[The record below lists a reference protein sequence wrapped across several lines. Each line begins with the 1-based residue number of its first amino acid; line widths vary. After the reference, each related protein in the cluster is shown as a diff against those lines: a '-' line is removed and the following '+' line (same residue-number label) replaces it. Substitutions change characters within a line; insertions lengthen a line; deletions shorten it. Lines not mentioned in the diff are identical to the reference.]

1 MYLSHTYGSNKK
13 RYHEVDPDEVFADAV
28 NISKFDGDVLEGKF
42 EKPLSKISFLIFSVG
57 IFFILGAF
65 FVKAFITQ
73 VHEGDNWSDLAKNN
87 YLKNTPVFAYRG
99 VIKDRNGV
107 LLAWNDTSSAT
118 GSSLSIPA
126 RRYINDPGFS
136 HVLGYVSYPK
146 KDKTGYFWQTEYIG
160 ADGLEKQYNNRLA
173 GKQGELIVEVSAR
186 GQIQNDN
193 IIKPPIDGETLNT
206 HIDSRVQKIFFNH
219 LKEAVDAQ
227 GFSGGV
233 GIMMDVNNGEI
244 IAMTSYPEYSNNIF
258 INAST
263 TEEKEKKAKYLT
275 SSQKPMLNRAVS
287 GQIVPGSTV
296 KPFMAYAALNEGVID
311 EFKNIYSSG
320 QLVIKNV
327 YGGPDTIFKDW
338 KAHGYTD
345 IKKAIA
351 ESSDEFFYQV
361 GGGYKDQPGLGI
373 SRIERYMKMFG
384 FASSTGVD
392 LPGEKSGVVP
402 SPEWKKKN
410 FKEGDWLLG
419 NTYHTSIGQYGFQTT
434 PLELVR
440 SISILGN
447 GGTIVTP
454 HIVGDAK
461 PAGKLTLDSNSLR
474 IVRQGMR
481 MTAEEGGTAHYFN
494 DLPFKVAAK
503 TGTAQLGYNNERVN
517 SWSTGYFPYENPKYA
532 FVYVMES
539 GPASNTLA
547 ASKVMRAIF
556 GDILT
561 EAPEY
566 TK

>member
-13 RYHEVDPDEVFADAV
+13 RYHEVDPDEVFVDAA

-327 YGGPDTIFKDW
+327 YGGPDTK
-338 KAHGYTD
+338 
-345 IKKAIA
+345 
-351 ESSDEFFYQV
+351 
-361 GGGYKDQPGLGI
+361 
-373 SRIERYMKMFG
+373 
-384 FASSTGVD
+384 
-392 LPGEKSGVVP
+392 
-402 SPEWKKKN
+402 
-410 FKEGDWLLG
+410 
-419 NTYHTSIGQYGFQTT
+419 
-434 PLELVR
+434 
-440 SISILGN
+440 
-447 GGTIVTP
+447 
-454 HIVGDAK
+454 
-461 PAGKLTLDSNSLR
+461 
-474 IVRQGMR
+474 
-481 MTAEEGGTAHYFN
+481 
-494 DLPFKVAAK
+494 
-503 TGTAQLGYNNERVN
+503 
-517 SWSTGYFPYENPKYA
+517 
-532 FVYVMES
+532 
-539 GPASNTLA
+539 
-547 ASKVMRAIF
+547 
-556 GDILT
+556 
-561 EAPEY
+561 
-566 TK
+566 